1 MSSKKI
7 QVYDTTLRD
16 GSQGEGISFSVQDKI
31 LILKKLDEMGFD
43 VIEGGW
49 PGANPK
55 DSEFFEEAKKVKLR
69 HAKLAAFGST
79 CKAHTKA
86 SEDTNLKGLVA
97 ANTPVVTI
105 FGKSWDL
112 HVTEV
117 FKTELEE
124 NLRMIEDSVKFLKSK
139 GKEVVYDAEHFFD
152 GYARNPKY
160 ALKSI
165 ETAFNAGASVIVLC
179 DTNGGTM
186 PTRVTE
192 VVREVS
198 AKLKAPL
205 GIHTHND
212 GAMGVANAVAAVEAG
227 VRHVQGTV
235 NGIGERCGNCD
246 LISVIANLQL
256 KYGYDCLSKDKMT
269 ELTELSRFVDEVANR
284 LPSKGQPYVG
294 QSAFAHKGGVH
305 IDAVKKN
312 PITYEHIDPS
322 LVGNSR
328 RHLVSEVGGRTNIL
342 LKAEELGID
351 LKKDTPETKKILQE
365 VQRLENEGYQFE
377 GAEASYEL
385 LVRRIMSGGK
395 HKPFFKI
402 VSASVSNEQV
412 GDDAVEVK
420 ASVCVSVD
428 AKKGQLVSTKGDGP
442 VDALGKAFV
451 KALSEF
457 YPEVKEV
464 ALEDYKVRIVNS
476 KAGTAAKVRV
486 IIEFRDKH
494 NIWSTIGVSTNIVEA
509 SWKAIVDAY
518 IYKLLKDH
526 RK

>member
-1 MSSKKI
+1 MTKKKI
-7 QVYDTTLRD
+7 EIYDTTLRD
-16 GSQGEGISFSVQDKI
+16 GSQGEGISFSVQDKL

-43 VIEGGW
+43 YVEGGW

-55 DSEFFEEAKKVKLR
+55 DSEFFDEAKKVKLK

-79 CKAHTKA
+79 RRAHTKA
-86 SEDTNLKGLVA
+86 SEDANLKGLVA
-97 ANTPVVTI
+97 AETPVVTI

-117 FKTELEE
+117 FKIELEE

-139 GKEVVYDAEHFFD
+139 GKKVVYDAEHFFD
-152 GYARNPKY
+152 GYEHNAKY
-160 ALKSI
+160 AMKAI
-165 ETAFNAGASVIVLC
+165 ETAYEAGASVIVLC

-186 PTRVTE
+186 PSRVTE
-192 VVREVS
+192 VVKEVK

-212 GAMGVANAVAAVEAG
+212 GAMGAANAVAAVEAG
-227 VRHVQGTV
+227 AVHVQGTV

-246 LISVIANLQL
+246 LIPVVANLQL
-256 KYGYDCLSKDKMT
+256 KYGYDCLPKEKLK
-269 ELTELSRFVDEVANR
+269 ELTELSRFVNEVCNVV
-284 LPSKGQPYVG
+284 PSKSQPYVG

-322 LVGNSR
+322 LVGNHR

-351 LKKDTPETKKILQE
+351 LKKDSPETRKILE
-365 VQRLENEGYQFE
+365 AVQKMENEGYQFE
-377 GAEASYEL
+377 SAEASYEL
-385 LVRRIMSGGK
+385 LVRRIMGK
-395 HKPFFKI
+395 GKPFFK
-402 VSASVSNEQV
+402 VVDASVSNEKV
-412 GDDAVEVK
+412 GEEKIDVK
-420 ASVCVSVD
+420 AKVRLSVD
-428 AKKGQLVSTKGDGP
+428 DKEVEKTCKGDGP
-442 VDALGKAFV
+442 VDALGTAFTQ
-451 KALSEF
+451 ALAEF
-457 YPEVKEV
+457 YPQVREVR
-464 ALEDYKVRIVNS
+464 LEDYKVRIVDS
-476 KAGTAAKVRV
+476 KSGTAAKVRV
-486 IIEFRDKH
+486 IIEFHDKNH
-494 NIWSTIGVSTNIVEA
+494 IWSTIGVSTNIVEA

-518 IYKLLKDH
+518 VYKLLKDL

>member
-7 QVYDTTLRD
+7 QIYDTTLRD
-16 GSQGEGISFSVQDKI
+16 GSQGEGISFSVQDKL

-43 VIEGGW
+43 YVEGGW

-55 DSEFFEEAKKVKLR
+55 DSEFFEEAKKLKLE

-86 SEDTNLKGLVA
+86 SEDTNLKALVA
-97 ANTPVVTI
+97 ADTPVVTI

-117 FKTELEE
+117 FKTDLDE
-124 NLRMIEDSVKFLKSK
+124 NLRMIEDSVKYLRSK

-152 GYARNPKY
+152 GYKHNPKY
-160 ALKSI
+160 ALKAI
-165 ETAFNAGASVIVLC
+165 ETAYEAGASVIVLC

-192 VVREVS
+192 VVKEVS
-198 AKLKAPL
+198 SKLKAPL

-246 LISVIANLQL
+246 LIPVAANLQL
-256 KYGYDCLSKDKMT
+256 KYGYDCFPAQKLAEM
-269 ELTELSRFVDEVANR
+269 TELSRFVDEVANR
-284 LPSKGQPYVG
+284 VPAKGQPYVG

-312 PITYEHIDPS
+312 PITYEHIDPA

-342 LKAEELGID
+342 LKAEELGIN

-385 LVRRIMSGGK
+385 LVRRIMGGGK

-402 VSASVSNEQV
+402 VNASVSNEQV

-420 ASVCVSVD
+420 ASVCVAVD
-428 AKKGQLVSTKGDGP
+428 SKKGPVISIKGDGP

-451 KALSEF
+451 KALAEF

-486 IIEFRDKH
+486 IIEFRDKNH
-494 NIWSTIGVSTNIVEA
+494 IWSTIGVSTNIVEA

-526 RK
+526 GK